1 MTLALLL
8 SALASAQTLPPRP
21 SEIALTAEAAVT
33 VALERAPALRAAR
46 ERARA
51 VAAEARA
58 DAAVESPRFTG
69 AYKAGRGDGRTE
81 LGLSFDVWSLAF
93 AGERRAAGRAAG
105 TAAEAEAAER
115 ARELTAEVK
124 SALYEVQAASATLA
138 LRRAA
143 PSAAETVRAEAD
155 LAVARVRLARLMR
168 VPTDSGWW
176 TEAALPE
183 FPAADPDPGA
193 LKALAKTR
201 RPARRPAAAVPGT
214 REVGAARLG
223 AAAER
228 TPEGDRLFGPSVEM
242 DLPLLGGARARSEA
256 RDARAAEAAAR
267 ADDDEAAAEAEVEE
281 LSARLNAARRTAALY
296 RDARDAASRLASV
309 AAQKDYWTTRARLER
324 AVGGPF

>member
-8 SALASAQTLPPRP
+8 AGLAAAQTLPPRP
-21 SEIALTAEAAVT
+21 SEIALTAEAAA
-33 VALERAPALRAAR
+33 ALARDRSPALRAAR

-51 VAAEARA
+51 EAADARA
-58 DAAVESPRFTG
+58 GGAVESPRFTG

-81 LGLSFDVWSLAF
+81 LGLTFDVWSLAL
-93 AGERRAAGRAAG
+93 AGPRRTEARS
-105 TAAEAEAAER
+105 AEAEAGAAAAEAALALDSAVR
-115 ARELTAEVK
+115 AAV
-124 SALYEVQAASATLA
+124 YEVQAASATLA
-138 LRRAA
+138 LRRAG
-143 PSAAETVRAEAD
+143 PSAADAIRAEAD

-168 VPTDSGWW
+168 VPTDAGWW

-183 FPAADPDPGA
+183 LPAADPGLAA
-193 LKALAKTR
+193 LKALAKAR
-201 RPARRPAAAVPGT
+201 RPARRPAAPVPGT
-214 REVGAARLG
+214 RELGAARLG

-242 DLPLLGGARARSEA
+242 ELPLLGGARARSEA
-256 RDARAAEAAAR
+256 LDARAAEAAAR

-281 LSARLNAARRTAALY
+281 LAARLSAARRTAALY
-296 RDARDAASRLASV
+296 RGAADAGSRLALV